1 MKYFIFLMIS
11 MSLIGCQSAPP
22 SINVFQLSQGP
33 QSAVVNFDATQLLVE
48 RIELVDYL
56 KQNNIIFE
64 HNYGELTATK
74 YQLWAEPINKGI
86 ARTLVNNINA
96 EQNVIRA
103 DSSEFTTCRIK
114 TACYRVTIF
123 VEKFYPSFDS
133 SVKFSGKYKLY
144 LNETLIEQQD
154 FNLQE
159 TLTQD
164 GYPHTV
170 ESLTL
175 LVGQLG
181 KIITKRLSPQL

>member
-11 MSLIGCQSAPP
+11 ISLIGCQNVPP

-114 TACYRVTIF
+114 TACYRVICIQYLPQQVF
-123 VEKFYPSFDS
+123 LFQFLQHHISVDFYGIHRTVYRDVLS
-133 SVKFSGKYKLY
+133 LY
-144 LNETLIEQQD
+144 IACT
-154 FNLQE
+154 
-159 TLTQD
+159 
-164 GYPHTV
+164 
-170 ESLTL
+170 
-175 LVGQLG
+175 
-181 KIITKRLSPQL
+181 